1 MRLAKNGAA
10 AALTALRPANASPT
24 ALVFRGLNGQSIG
37 RRFAAAANA
46 AGVEGVTAHSGRVG
60 LASELTAAGASTT
73 ETMLAGG
80 CFKEAALYIAERIHA
95 PPPERIATL
104 DGFEKTVVHECDH
117 WIKAIGEPELGSHYT
132 APMRINFLKIMQ
144 SALRKAFERPE
155 PDPIENPPL
164 EDLKSLLDDNKIVIF
179 DLNFDLPTRHPS
191 YANAVA
197 RMKKRRERKPE

>member
-1 MRLAKNGAA
+1 MKSADSEQLEAGDALDKNFRAM
-10 AALTALRPANASPT
+10 ALDEIERFRREIIERSGDARSANNITDQELLREVMNTVGKPEQLGGSIRCVVSVSMLTEGWDANT
-24 ALVFRGLNGQSIG
+24 
-37 RRFAAAANA
+37 
-46 AGVEGVTAHSGRVG
+46 VTHVLGIRAFG
-60 LASELTAAGASTT
+60 
-73 ETMLAGG
+73 
-80 CFKEAALYIAERIHA
+80 
-95 PPPERIATL
+95 TL
-104 DGFEKTVVHECDH
+104 VHECDH